1 MKKSIEVEYWVIDR
15 KGGLVEPEGLTTD
28 SEQREEEFVE
38 PLFELKTTPCETMAE
53 LRAEFVERL
62 DHALS
67 EAADLGK
74 ALVPLGTPIDG
85 GSIERLPGERSRIQ
99 RRVLGEDFEYAKHCA
114 GTHVHFE
121 QRDATEQLNALIAL
135 DPTLALLNSSPYFRG
150 RRVAAGARA
159 YVYRKK
165 CYERFPKHGQLW
177 DYVESVAE
185 WNERLEHRFE
195 EFERAAIESGVDGR
209 SVEANFS
216 PDDVVWTPVR
226 LRTEFPTVEWR
237 SPDAALPSEILRLA
251 GEMNAVMET
260 LPHRNV
266 RIEGECGRV
275 SDDRITLPEFDR
287 VCEYV
292 DRAIHDGLESRELRS
307 YLDRMGFDVGSYRPI
322 SARIGGRSSI
332 DRDEACELR
341 LEYARE
347 LERDVE
353 RLLERNENGSN
364 PV

>member
-1 MKKSIEVEYWVIDR
+1 MKKSIEIEYWVIDR
-15 KGGLVEPEGLTTD
+15 EGNLVEPEGLTTD

-38 PLFELKTTPCETMAE
+38 PLFELKTTPCETTSE
-53 LRAEFVERL
+53 LRTEFAERL
-62 DHALS
+62 DSVLA

-85 GSIERLPGERSRIQ
+85 GSIERLPDERSRIQ
-99 RRVLGEDFEYAKHCA
+99 RRVLGENFEYAKHCA

-121 QRDATEQLNALIAL
+121 QRNATEQLNALIAL
-135 DPTLALLNSSPYFRG
+135 DPALALLNSSPYFQG

-165 CYERFPKHGQLW
+165 CYEQFPKHGQLW

-195 EFERAAIESGVDGR
+195 EFAEAAIESGVDEE
-209 SVEANFS
+209 SVEARFS
-216 PDDVVWTPVR
+216 PDDVVWAPVR
-226 LRTEFPTVEWR
+226 LRKEFPTVEWR
-237 SPDAALPSEILRLA
+237 SPDAALPSQILHLV

-266 RIEGECGRV
+266 RIEGEHGRM
-275 SDDRITLPEFDR
+275 SGDRITLPAFES

-292 DRAIHDGLESRELRS
+292 DEALQDGLESEELRS
-307 YLDRMGFDVGSYRPI
+307 YLDRMGFDVESYRPI
-322 SARIGGRSSI
+322 SARIDGRTTVS
-332 DRDEACELR
+332 RDEACDLR
-341 LEYARE
+341 LEYAQE
-347 LERDVE
+347 LQRDVD
-353 RLLERNENGSN
+353 RLMKEKVDANG
-364 PV
+364 

>member
-15 KGGLVEPEGLTTD
+15 EGNLVEPEGLTTD
-28 SEQREEEFVE
+28 LAQREEEFVE
-38 PLFELKTTPCETMAE
+38 PLFELKTTPCETTSE
-53 LRAEFVERL
+53 LRTEFVERL
-62 DHALS
+62 DDVLA

-85 GSIERLPGERSRIQ
+85 GSIRRLRDDRSRIQ

-135 DPTLALLNSSPYFRG
+135 DPAFALLNSSPYFQG
-150 RRVAAGARA
+150 RRVATGARA

-165 CYERFPKHGQLW
+165 CYEQFPKHGQLW
-177 DYVESVAE
+177 NYVESVPE

-195 EFERAAIESGVDGR
+195 EFMAAATENGVDRR
-209 SVEANFS
+209 SVESQFS

-226 LRTEFPTVEWR
+226 LRKEFPTVEWR
-237 SPDAALPSEILRLA
+237 SPDAALPSEILRLV

-266 RIEGECGRV
+266 CIEGERGGV
-275 SDDRITLPEFDR
+275 GAGRITLPEFDR

-292 DRAIHDGLESRELRS
+292 DRAIHDGLESKALRS
-307 YLDRMGFDVGSYRPI
+307 YLDRMGFDVGSYRPL
-322 SARIGGRSSI
+322 SARIDGLSSV
-332 DRDEACELR
+332 DPDGACELR
-341 LEYARE
+341 LEYARA
-347 LERDVE
+347 LERDVD
-353 RLLERNENGSN
+353 RLVRADAANGK
-364 PV
+364 P